1 MHAAGPSAVFLVSRR
16 RRIRESHKYSPTW
29 PSGSG
34 MAPRLAVSRTDM
46 SPCLTPSSPHP
57 CPRPEAGPT
66 VGREDGLLVGSWLSP
81 ARRQPDDVS
90 PVRDPSCRGPLAP
103 SPIFAVQPPGCLL
116 PVLRLGRDQAR
127 QDRHAPFTPN
137 APQALQH
144 AWVISIWGQRLTCL
158 AYLGDC
164 PVSAFVHGVAP
175 VSFTHCYPGPVDRP
189 HQCHAPG
196 QAGSFTASGAT
207 LLLPSWY
214 TASIRCPFKAR
225 AGEKR
230 KVPTERPHAKALR
243 GARNYSSLRNSS
255 RVSCL

>member
-46 SPCLTPSSPHP
+46 SPCRTPSSPHP

-90 PVRDPSCRGPLAP
+90 PVRDPSCRGSLAP
-103 SPIFAVQPPGCLL
+103 SPTFAVQPPGRLL

-144 AWVISIWGQRLTCL
+144 VRVISIWGQRLTCL

-175 VSFTHCYPGPVDRP
+175 VSFTHGYPGPVDRP

-214 TASIRCPFKAR
+214 TAMTPAEFKAHG
-225 AGEKR
+225 GEK
-230 KVPTERPHAKALR
+230 KAR
-243 GARNYSSLRNSS
+243 GDLEDPLSGV
-255 RVSCL
+255 VSPR

>member
-1 MHAAGPSAVFLVSRR
+1 MCTPAGPSKFS
-16 RRIRESHKYSPTW
+16 SSPGGDA
-29 PSGSG
+29 SGSPISTPLLG
-34 MAPRLAVSRTDM
+34 RPARVWPLASRSAARTCLRARL
-46 SPCLTPSSPHP
+46 
-57 CPRPEAGPT
+57 PRPLILARSLKRDRRF
-66 VGREDGLLVGSWLSP
+66 GRGDGLLVGSWLSP
-81 ARRQPDDVS
+81 VRRQPDDVT
-90 PVRDPSCRGPLAP
+90 PVRDPSCRGSLAP
-103 SPIFAVQPPGCLL
+103 SPTFAVQPPGRLL

-137 APQALQH
+137 APQTLQH

-225 AGEKR
+225 ASEK
-230 KVPTERPHAKALR
+230 KKS
-243 GARNYSSLRNSS
+243 ARRL
-255 RVSCL
+255 